1 MNLLATNSESSHEA
15 SHAPARRGSRAF
27 LAAVLAFVLLWSPT
41 IVRAQA
47 KSGAAVIQDL
57 DAFIA
62 RAMATDVTPGLAV
75 AVVRGADVI
84 YVKGFGFADKE
95 RNRRVTADT
104 QFYIASTTKSFTAL
118 AAAVLAS
125 RGTIDLD
132 APLSRALP
140 GAKFHPQLSGDQ
152 ITLRDLLTHTHGI
165 MPGGPVDMRTAF
177 TGEFTN
183 EQLLD
188 LLKFH
193 APAPAGRSFAY
204 SNLGYNVF
212 SMVLDAK
219 FKEGWKQVLQREV
232 FDPLEMRSTT
242 AWMSKADPNRLA
254 QPYELRAR
262 GAERVDYAKRDENMQ
277 AAGGHV
283 STANDLAR
291 YLVAHLNGGRIG
303 GRQALPEA
311 AVTATHRQ
319 QVEQSRNYGSFHR
332 FGWGLGWD
340 LATYDGNTVL
350 QRFGGFQGFHSHVS
364 FMSDPG
370 IGVVV
375 LANGGGASSLVAD
388 IVATYA
394 YDRVLTKPGLTERT
408 EERWKAFTDELAR
421 GRAAIAKD
429 LAALQARPQTT
440 PLPLDAYVG
449 TYENPALG
457 RMVWTLDSGRLRVR
471 MGVAHSEVEVYNGAQ
486 YQLRVELTGGGSV
499 ATFDVAQGAPQPTGL
514 RFMNE
519 AFKRV
524 P

>member
-1 MNLLATNSESSHEA
+1 MTCRS
-15 SHAPARRGSRAF
+15 SRASLVGV
-27 LAAVLAFVLLWSPT
+27 LAAALISSPLPLW
-41 IVRAQA
+41 AQA
-47 KSGAAVIQDL
+47 TPDPAIIQDL

-75 AVVRGADVI
+75 AVVRGSDVI
-84 YVKGFGFADKE
+84 YAKGFGFADKE
-95 RNRRVTADT
+95 RGRRATADT

-118 AAAVLAS
+118 AAVLLAS
-125 RGTIDLD
+125 RGVIDLD

-140 GAKFHPQLSGDQ
+140 GAKLHPQLSADQ

-165 MPGGPVDMRTAF
+165 MPGGPVDIRTAF

-188 LLKFH
+188 LLRFH
-193 APAPAGRSFAY
+193 APAPAGRAFAY

-212 SMVLDAK
+212 SMVLDNE

-232 FDPLEMRSTT
+232 FDPLGMRSTT
-242 AWMSKADPNRLA
+242 AWMSKSDPNRLA
-254 QPYELRAR
+254 QPYELRAS
-262 GAERVDYAKRDENMQ
+262 GPQRVDYAKRDENMQ

-291 YLVAHLNGGRIG
+291 YLVAHLNGGRIS

-311 AVTATHRQ
+311 AVKLTHRQ
-319 QVEQSRNYGSFHR
+319 QVGQNRDYGSFHG

-340 LATYDGNTVL
+340 LATYDADTVL
-350 QRFGGFQGFHSHVS
+350 QRSGGFQGFHSHVS
-364 FMSDPG
+364 FMPERG

-388 IVATYA
+388 VVATYA
-394 YDRVLTKPGLTERT
+394 YDRMLAKPGLTKRT
-408 EERWKAFTDELAR
+408 EERWKAFSDELAR
-421 GRAAIAKD
+421 GRAVIAKD
-429 LAALQARPQTT
+429 LATRQARPQTT

-457 RMVWTLDSGRLRVR
+457 RMLWTLENGRLHVR
-471 MGVAHSEVEVYNGAQ
+471 MGVARSDVEVYNGGQ

-499 ATFDVAQGAPQPTGL
+499 VTFDVAQGARQPTGL

-519 AFKRV
+519 TFTRV
-524 P
+524 Q